1 MQLKGNTYLLYSL
14 YRYVLDRIMQTMTF
28 VYSQVV
34 YDKSILAKLGSKDKV
49 IAYWNAAA
57 PHIQARYCHAS
68 LGTKIKFE
76 RIGNFEYLDKKIVAS
91 GNDLNTVKPH
101 APKVIGSADL
111 VVYMANDESSL
122 WGTIGIAWC
131 PVICAHSSQNAW
143 KTSINEWR
151 PDSVSYGG
159 VILFLSFIK

>member
-1 MQLKGNTYLLYSL
+1 
-14 YRYVLDRIMQTMTF
+14 MQTMTF

-76 RIGNFEYLDKKIVAS
+76 RIGNFEYLDQKIVAH
-91 GNDLNTVKPH
+91 GDQLKKLFPH
-101 APKVIGSADL
+101 VPKVIGSADL

-122 WGTIGIAWC
+122 GGVIGIAWV
-131 PVICAHSSQNAW
+131 PVVCSGFSSNPW

-151 PDSVSYGG
+151 PTSVSFGG
-159 VILFLSFIK
+159 VITFIMYNITFIIRN

>member
-1 MQLKGNTYLLYSL
+1 
-14 YRYVLDRIMQTMTF
+14 MQTMIF
-28 VYSQVV
+28 VYSQIV

-49 IAYWNAAA
+49 ISYWNAAA

-76 RIGNFEYLDKKIVAS
+76 RIGNFEYLDQKIVAS
-91 GNDLNTVKPH
+91 SAGLEAVKPH

-131 PVICAHSSQNAW
+131 PVICGPSYHNAW

-151 PDSVSYGG
+151 PDSISYGG
-159 VILFLSFIK
+159 VKLFLSFIKRYLYIFL

>member
-1 MQLKGNTYLLYSL
+1 M
-14 YRYVLDRIMQTMTF
+14 
-28 VYSQVV
+28 V

-76 RIGNFEYLDKKIVAS
+76 RIGNFEYLDQKIVAS
-91 GNDLNTVKPH
+91 SAGLEAVKPH

-111 VVYMANDESSL
+111 VVYMANDETSL
-122 WGTIGIAWC
+122 WGIIGIAWC
-131 PVICAHSSQNAW
+131 PSICNPSYANKYKA
-143 KTSINEWR
+143 SINEWR
-151 PDSVSYGG
+151 PTSVAFGG
-159 VILFLSFIK
+159 VKHFLSFIKRHFCIFFKKIIFLFHSSSLMKLAIIWE